1 MAITTRA
8 RLLGALAVTAAT
20 AVTTGFV
27 VAGAPDASAAA
38 ITPPTAN
45 AKFDYQ
51 IGGVYEPPSGVKVVS
66 RDREA
71 APATGLYNIC
81 YVNAFQTQP
90 SEAEWWKSNHD
101 DLLLKKSGQYVVDGE
116 WDEILLDVSTS
127 AKRTAVANIVG
138 GWIDGCATK
147 GFNAVE
153 PDNQDSYDRSEN
165 LLTKQNALDFI
176 KLIATRAH
184 TKGLAIAQK
193 NTTAFGTAGKAAGLD
208 FAVAEQ
214 CGEWSECEDYTD
226 VYGANV
232 VAIEYKDS
240 AYSAACSAVGSKI
253 SVVRRDKLVT
263 APGSGT
269 YIYKEC

>member
-1 MAITTRA
+1 VAITTRT
-8 RLLGALAVTAAT
+8 RLLSALVVTAA
-20 AVTTGFV
+20 AAATTGFV
-27 VAGAPDASAAA
+27 VAGAPNASAAA
-38 ITPPTAN
+38 ITPPPAN

-51 IGGVYEPPSGVKVVS
+51 IGGAYTPPSGVKVVS

-90 SEAEWWKSNHD
+90 GEAEWWQQNHD
-101 DLLLKKSGQYVVDGE
+101 DLLLKKSGEYVVDGE

-138 GWIDGCATK
+138 GWIDGCASD

-165 LLTKQNALDFI
+165 LLTKQNALDFL
-176 KLIATRAH
+176 KLIAARAH
-184 TKGLAIAQK
+184 NKGLAIGQK
-193 NTTAFGTAGKAAGLD
+193 NTTDFGTDGKTAGLD

-226 VYGANV
+226 VYGGNV

-240 AYSAACSAVGSKI
+240 GYSTACSAVGAKI
-253 SVVRRDKLVT
+253 SVARRDTLVT
-263 APGSGT
+263 APGSKT